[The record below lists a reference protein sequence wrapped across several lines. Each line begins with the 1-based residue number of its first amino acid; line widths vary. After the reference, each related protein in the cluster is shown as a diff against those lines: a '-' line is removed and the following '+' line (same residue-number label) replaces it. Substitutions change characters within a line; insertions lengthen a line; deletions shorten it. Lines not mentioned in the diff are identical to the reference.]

1 MSAKMGPLQGYKI
14 IEIGAIGPGPFCAM
28 MLADMGADVLR
39 LDRLAPAELG
49 LKREARH
56 ATLNRGRRSV
66 AVDLKAKGAAEL
78 VLRLV
83 KQSDGLLEGFRPGV
97 MERLGLGPDAC
108 LAVNPKLV
116 YGRITGFGQDGPLA
130 QTVGHDINYLAY
142 AGALH
147 GIGRKDAP
155 PSPPLNLLADMG
167 GGGMYLAFGVV
178 CALLEASRSQ
188 KGQVVDVSMVEGVMS
203 LMTSVFGMRGAGLLH
218 DRRGENYYD
227 SGAPWYDSYETADGK
242 FISVGAIEGRFYKT
256 LIGLLG
262 IDDGTLPGQ
271 HDKKSWPE
279 LAKRFA
285 AAFRTKTRAEWVALT
300 EDKEVCVAPVLT
312 PDEAARHPHMQA
324 RGATIEIEGVVQP
337 APQPRFSRTPAKVGA
352 VASEAG
358 ADTGPG
364 LEAWGFSAGEI
375 ASLRSAGVV
384 A

>member
-1 MSAKMGPLQGYKI
+1 MGPLHGYKI
-14 IEIGAIGPGPFCAM
+14 LEIGAIGPGPFCAM
-28 MLADMGADVLR
+28 MLADMGAEVLR

-49 LKREARH
+49 LKREPRH
-56 ATLNRGRRSV
+56 ATLNRGRPS
-66 AVDLKAKGAAEL
+66 AAIDLKNPAAVEL

-83 KQSDGLLEGFRPGV
+83 KQADGLIEGFRPGV
-97 MERLGLGPDAC
+97 MERLGLGPDVC
-108 LAVNPKLV
+108 LAANPKLV

-130 QTVGHDINYLAY
+130 QAVGHDINYLAY
-142 AGALH
+142 SGALH
-147 GIGRKDAP
+147 GIGRKGAP

-167 GGGMYLAFGVV
+167 GGGMYLAFGLV
-178 CALLEASRSQ
+178 CALLEAARSQ

-242 FISVGAIEGRFYKT
+242 YMSVGAIEGRFYKT

-271 HDKKSWPE
+271 HDKKNWPE

-285 AAFRTKTRAEWVALT
+285 AAFRTKTRDEWVALT

-324 RGATIEIEGVVQP
+324 RGATIEIAGVVQP
-337 APQPRFSRTPAKVGA
+337 APQPRFSRTPGKAGA

-358 ADTGPG
+358 ADTGPA
-364 LEAWGFSAGEI
+364 LAAWGLSEDEIKNLRAAG
-375 ASLRSAGVV
+375 AV